1 MRTLQGRGHARH
13 NAENVQETGKPIKW
27 YRTDCAV
34 QCVRCTGTPRD
45 ADCPALQRTPCRL
58 ATAAATN
65 SAAQAPPELSLR
77 GPEGAVAISGRQ
89 RRSLYK
95 AAAREKNVAALSER
109 HAGWQ
114 WLRHAFCGARP
125 PDLSLRGP
133 EGAVAI
139 SQNPVESW
147 ESSGEIVTAFPRLPR
162 RCAPRNDTS
171 GWCRGAP
178 APLRG

>member
-1 MRTLQGRGHARH
+1 MRTLQGRGQPGPALHLRKKQA
-13 NAENVQETGKPIKW
+13 AVKMVC
-27 YRTDCAV
+27 TDCVCSGA
-34 QCVRCTGTPRD
+34 RCTRPPRERKCSG
-45 ADCPALQRTPCRL
+45 AQRAPCRL
-58 ATAAATN
+58 AMV
-65 SAAQAPPELSLR
+65 AAQ
-77 GPEGAVAISGRQ
+77 IQ
-89 RRSLYK
+89 RRKASRFVIARPRRGRGNLGK
-95 AAAREKNVAALSER
+95 AAALVVQGRRARENVAALSER

-114 WLRHAFCGARP
+114 WLRHKSSGAKP

-133 EGAVAI
+133 NGAVAI